1 MSNKIQIKRSAANS
15 TVSGLSN
22 GELAFTANGKVF
34 YIGDPTDGSSIR
46 IGGEMVPGTLTA
58 NQALVANST
67 SGIDS
72 VIVANLVP
80 TFITANGAQGSN
92 GQVLVSGGSGN
103 VFWINQGEV
112 SVNTAAE
119 YTWTN
124 THTFQGNASFSGS
137 NVYITAS
144 NTYISSNVTISGTN
158 AKINSNTTLGGTN
171 TSIESNVY
179 ISAANLHFTGANA
192 NFTSNVTITG
202 ANIDATSATLTVKD
216 AVVSGNLTV
225 SGTVTTINTQQLVV
239 NDNIIE
245 LGSNNAGGDVFND
258 SIDSGWYVPT
268 GNTDTTFYSGL
279 GRIASASSNTNPYFR
294 LFSTETTPNTSA
306 TFSIDNTGT
315 LESFLAPFGIDG
327 AFVVNS
333 ASVAVTANASVNVN
347 IVANTL
353 SLSSALAAT
362 SGGTGQNSYSSGDLL
377 VANSGN
383 ILSKLSLGT
392 SGYVLQSNGTALIY
406 DILDGGTF

>member
-1 MSNKIQIKRSAANS
+1 MSNKIQIKRSVANS

-112 SVNTAAE
+112 SVNTAAA

-124 THTFQGNASFSGS
+124 AHSFQGNASFSGS

-144 NTYISSNVTISGTN
+144 NTYISSNVTISGTD

-179 ISAANLHFTGANA
+179 ISAANLYFTGANA

-202 ANIDATSATLTVKD
+202 ANIVATSATLTVKD
-216 AVVSGNLTV
+216 AVE
-225 SGTVTTINTQQLVV
+225 I
-239 NDNIIE
+239 
-245 LGSNNAGGDVFND
+245 
-258 SIDSGWYVPT
+258 
-268 GNTDTTFYSGL
+268 
-279 GRIASASSNTNPYFR
+279 GRAH
-294 LFSTETTPNTSA
+294 
-306 TFSIDNTGT
+306 
-315 LESFLAPFGIDG
+315 
-327 AFVVNS
+327 V
-333 ASVAVTANASVNVN
+333 
-347 IVANTL
+347 
-353 SLSSALAAT
+353 
-362 SGGTGQNSYSSGDLL
+362 
-377 VANSGN
+377 
-383 ILSKLSLGT
+383 
-392 SGYVLQSNGTALIY
+392 
-406 DILDGGTF
+406 